1 VKKTQWGKKNILLV
15 SIVVIL
21 AIAVFFDYST
31 DETNNAGL
39 PHSKPDTQKTPSP
52 IGFIPKNIYEA
63 KLKRNQ
69 QIIDSEDVIHKAY
82 ASIAIPYAMAM
93 AEFET
98 FKYDTVFKDN
108 DAEQLI
114 RSLLPDDGSVITES
128 LSINNKV
135 IENNTYQY
143 LAMLKLKIYTH
154 ESALSVLESL
164 GQYKNGVTWNSFS
177 LQAHHKKNFFTLS
190 GQLNVL
196 FIKAVE

>member
-1 VKKTQWGKKNILLV
+1 
-15 SIVVIL
+15 
-21 AIAVFFDYST
+21 
-31 DETNNAGL
+31 
-39 PHSKPDTQKTPSP
+39 
-52 IGFIPKNIYEA
+52 
-63 KLKRNQ
+63 
-69 QIIDSEDVIHKAY
+69 
-82 ASIAIPYAMAM
+82 MAM